1 MEEKRKPRCHNCKFA
16 GNQFKIDK
24 LTHLHYR
31 TTRTKM
37 DKAKQ
42 LIEEELNDRGL
53 IFGIAPD
60 NEGVIKVKDV
70 VDFIHNREVN
80 SVIQQ
85 HELLLA
91 YEEYTSYKVLGK
103 KTDRISK
110 QMVEDFLANNCA

>member
-1 MEEKRKPRCHNCKFA
+1 
-16 GNQFKIDK
+16 
-24 LTHLHYR
+24 
-31 TTRTKM
+31 M

-80 SVIQQ
+80 SALVSVSQQ